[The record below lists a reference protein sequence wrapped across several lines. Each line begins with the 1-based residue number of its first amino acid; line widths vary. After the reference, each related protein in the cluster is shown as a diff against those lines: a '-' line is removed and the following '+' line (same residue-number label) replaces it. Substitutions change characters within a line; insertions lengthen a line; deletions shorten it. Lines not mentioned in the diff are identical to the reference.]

1 MCCTHIMKHI
11 MITSF
16 LSEAIKTNVI
26 IISLFRIHTQ
36 KLSMLSMLVSCRCTW
51 RRIMYLP
58 YFGIQ
63 KRPAADSSWS
73 LNKRGVFGD
82 SFEIIGHLKW
92 SSFEVSWGFS
102 FLLRPFMCPSG
113 RVFIPST
120 VDF

>member
-16 LSEAIKTNVI
+16 LSEAIKNKCYHNL
-26 IISLFRIHTQ
+26 SFSHTYTE
-36 KLSMLSMLVSCRCTW
+36 SILSMLVSCRCTW